1 MGVQPQAGWQYGL
14 EFLADA
20 PIACHELDL
29 SGRIIRINEAECRLL
44 GLPERQILGRFVWD
58 FVAPDE
64 QAHVRD
70 SVMRTMSGAQPPEML
85 ERNWLH
91 ADGSRLV
98 LEIHS
103 VHVRD
108 GNGGVTGVRSF
119 LLNVT
124 RRKVAEEALRKS
136 QESLENRIRERTVE
150 LELTNEFLRRELEE
164 RQRREEEHRKLQA
177 QVQHAQ
183 RLESLG
189 VLAGGIAHD
198 FNNLL
203 ASILGYASLAA
214 MDLPDDSRPR
224 KSVEQVLVAA
234 KSASDLTQQMLAYS
248 GRGTFVVDL
257 LNVTQLIEGV
267 VRLLETTI
275 SKKAALNLNLA
286 ADLPPIQGDASQIRQ
301 VVMNLITNA
310 SESLGEDR
318 GSVTV
323 TTGVQWAEAGQL
335 PALEPQRVL
344 PEGRYVFVEVA
355 DTGCGMD
362 APTLAKIFDPFFT
375 TKFTGRGLGL
385 AAVLGIIRG
394 HQGSIKVDSHPGTG
408 TTFRVMFPAAEGSMA
423 AEIAQVAETPA
434 AWLDNGLVLVVDDQA
449 AIRNLAC
456 TVLEQAGLRVLTAA
470 DGQEAVAV
478 FAEHASEIHAVL
490 LDLSMPGMDGG
501 EVFQHIT
508 QLVPDIRV
516 VLCSGYNEQD
526 VNTKLGGRKP
536 AAFLRKPYHPSDLVR
551 QLRTIW

>member
-1 MGVQPQAGWQYGL
+1 MGAQQQAGWQYGL

-20 PIACHELDL
+20 PIACHEVDAA
-29 SGRIIRINEAECRLL
+29 GRIIRVNESECRLL
-44 GLPERQILGRFVWD
+44 GLSEQQILGHPLWE
-58 FVAPDE
+58 FVAVNE
-64 QAHVRD
+64 RAQVRE
-70 SVMRTMSGAQPPEML
+70 SLMRTLAGAQPPEML
-85 ERNWLH
+85 ERTWVRS
-91 ADGSRLV
+91 DGARLV

-103 VHVRD
+103 IHIRNANREIV
-108 GNGGVTGVRSF
+108 GVRSF
-119 LLNVT
+119 LFDIT
-124 RRKVAEEALRKS
+124 RRVQAEEALRKV
-136 QESLENRIRERTVE
+136 QENLENRIKERTIE

-164 RQRREEEHRKLQA
+164 RQRREEEHRKLEE

-203 ASILGYASLAA
+203 ASIMGYASLAV
-214 MDLPDDSRPR
+214 MDLPEDSRPR
-224 KSVEQVLVAA
+224 KSIEQVLTAA

-257 LNVTQLIEGV
+257 LNVTHLIEGV

-275 SKKAALNLNLA
+275 SKKAALRLNMA

-310 SESLGEDR
+310 SESLAENR
-318 GSVTV
+318 GVVAV
-323 TTGVQWAEAGQL
+323 TTGVQWAEAGEL
-335 PALEPQRVL
+335 TALEPGSIL
-344 PEGRYVFVEVA
+344 PEGRYVFIEVA

-362 APTLAKIFDPFFT
+362 AETQARIFDPFFT

-394 HQGSIKVDSHPGTG
+394 HHGSIRVQSEPNAG
-408 TTFRVMFPAAEGSMA
+408 TTFRVMFPAAEGSISL
-423 AEIAQVAETPA
+423 ELEKIHEDA
-434 AWLDNGLVLVVDDQA
+434 AWRSDGLVLVVDDQPA
-449 AIRNLAC
+449 VRNLAR

-470 DGQEAVAV
+470 DGQEAVTV
-478 FAEHASEIHAVL
+478 FAQHAREIHAVL

-501 EVFQHIT
+501 EVFMHIT
-508 QLVPDIRV
+508 QLVPEIRV
-516 VLCSGYNEQD
+516 VLCSGFNEQD

-536 AAFLRKPYHPSDLVR
+536 AGFLRKPYHPSELVNR
-551 QLRTIW
+551 LRSVW

>member
-1 MGVQPQAGWQYGL
+1 MGAQQQAGWQFGL

-20 PIACHELDL
+20 PIACHEVDL
-29 SGRIIRINEAECRLL
+29 KGRIVRVNESECRLL
-44 GLPERQILGRFVWD
+44 GLTEQEILGRPVWE

-64 QAHVRD
+64 QALVRE
-70 SVMRTMSGAQPPEML
+70 SLMRTLAGEEPPEIL
-85 ERNWLH
+85 ERTWLRF
-91 ADGSRLV
+91 DGSRVV

-103 VHVRD
+103 IHLRD
-108 GNGGVTGVRSF
+108 GKGEIVGIRSF
-119 LLNVT
+119 LFNIT
-124 RRKVAEEALRKS
+124 RRMQAEEALRKT
-136 QESLENRIRERTVE
+136 QENLEKRIKERTIE
-150 LELTNEFLRRELEE
+150 LELTNEFLRRELED
-164 RQRREEEHRKLQA
+164 RQRREEEHRKLEA

-203 ASILGYASLAA
+203 ASIMGYASLAT
-214 MDLPDDSRPR
+214 MDLAEDSRPR
-224 KSVEQVLVAA
+224 KSIEQVLTAA

-275 SKKAALNLNLA
+275 SKKASLRLNLA
-286 ADLPPIQGDASQIRQ
+286 TDLPAVQGDASQIRQ

-318 GSVTV
+318 GVVTV
-323 TTGVQWAEAGQL
+323 TTGVQWAEAGEL
-335 PALEPQRVL
+335 APLEPGSIL
-344 PEGRYVFVEVA
+344 PEGRYVFIEVA

-362 APTLAKIFDPFFT
+362 AETQARIFDPFFT

-385 AAVLGIIRG
+385 AAVLGIIRS
-394 HQGSIKVDSHPGTG
+394 HRGSIRVNSQPAAG
-408 TTFRVMFPAAEGSMA
+408 TTFRVMFPAAEGPVSFELERIQEDA
-423 AEIAQVAETPA
+423 V
-434 AWLDNGLVLVVDDQA
+434 WRSDGLVLVVDDQA
-449 AIRNLAC
+449 SVRNLAR

-470 DGQEAVAV
+470 DGPEAVAV

-501 EVFQHIT
+501 EVFMHLT

-526 VNTKLGGRKP
+526 VNTKLRGRKP
-536 AAFLRKPYHPSDLVR
+536 AGFLRKPYHPSELVSR
-551 QLRTIW
+551 LRSIW

>member
-1 MGVQPQAGWQYGL
+1 MQPQAGWQYGL

-29 SGRIIRINEAECRLL
+29 SGRIVRVNEAECRLL
-44 GLPERQILGRFVWD
+44 GLREDQILGRHVWE

-64 QAHVRD
+64 QSPVRD

-85 ERNWLH
+85 ERNWLR

-103 VHVRD
+103 VHVL
-108 GNGGVTGVRSF
+108 GSNGAVAGVRSF

-203 ASILGYASLAA
+203 ASIMGYASLAT

-224 KSVEQVLVAA
+224 KSIEQVLVAA

-267 VRLLETTI
+267 IRLLETTI
-275 SKKAALNLNLA
+275 SKKAALNLNLV

-310 SESLGEDR
+310 SESLGDER

-335 PALEPQRVL
+335 PALEPQRIL
-344 PEGRYVFVEVA
+344 PEGRYVFIEVA

-362 APTLAKIFDPFFT
+362 PQTLGKIFDPFFT

-394 HQGSIKVDSHPGTG
+394 HQGSIKVDSQSGAG
-408 TTFRVMFPAAEGSMA
+408 TTFRVMFPAAEGSVA
-423 AEIAQVAETPA
+423 AEIAQVAEAPA
-434 AWLDNGLVLVVDDQA
+434 KWLGGGLVLVVDDQA
-449 AIRNLAC
+449 AIRNLAR

-478 FAEHASEIHAVL
+478 FAEHASDIHAVL

-501 EVFQHIT
+501 EVFRHIT
-508 QLVPDIRV
+508 QLVPNIRV

-536 AAFLRKPYHPSDLVR
+536 AAFLRKPYHPSELVR
-551 QLRTIW
+551 QLRTVW

>member
-29 SGRIIRINEAECRLL
+29 TGRVVRVNEAECRLL
-44 GLPERQILGRFVWD
+44 GLPEKQILGRAVWE
-58 FVAPDE
+58 FVAPE
-64 QAHVRD
+64 ERSHVRD
-70 SVMRTMSGAQPPEML
+70 SVMRTLSGAQPPEML
-85 ERNWLH
+85 ERNWLR

-103 VHVRD
+103 VHVLD
-108 GNGGVTGVRSF
+108 GNGGIAGVRSF

-203 ASILGYASLAA
+203 ASIMGYASLAA
-214 MDLPDDSRPR
+214 MDLPDDARPR
-224 KSVEQVLVAA
+224 KSIEQVLVAA

-275 SKKAALNLNLA
+275 SKKATLKLNLA
-286 ADLPPIQGDASQIRQ
+286 AGLPPIQGDASQIRQ

-323 TTGVQWAEAGQL
+323 TTGVQWAEAGHL
-335 PALEPQRVL
+335 PALEPQRIL
-344 PEGRYVFVEVA
+344 PEGRYVFIEVA

-362 APTLAKIFDPFFT
+362 AETLAKIFDPFFT

-394 HQGSIKVDSHPGTG
+394 HQGSVKVASQPGTG
-408 TTFRVMFPAAEGSMA
+408 TTFRVMFPAAEGSVT

-434 AWLDNGLVLVVDDQA
+434 EWHGDGLVLVVDDQT
-449 AIRNLAC
+449 AIRNLAR
-456 TVLEQAGLRVLTAA
+456 TVLEQAGLQVLTAA

-478 FAEHASEIHAVL
+478 FA
-490 LDLSMPGMDGG
+490 
-501 EVFQHIT
+501 
-508 QLVPDIRV
+508 
-516 VLCSGYNEQD
+516 
-526 VNTKLGGRKP
+526 
-536 AAFLRKPYHPSDLVR
+536 
-551 QLRTIW
+551 

>member
-29 SGRIIRINEAECRLL
+29 TGRVVRVNEAECRLL
-44 GLPERQILGRFVWD
+44 GLPEKQILGRAVWE
-58 FVAPDE
+58 FVAPE
-64 QAHVRD
+64 ERSHVRD
-70 SVMRTMSGAQPPEML
+70 SVMRTLSGAQPPEML
-85 ERNWLH
+85 ERNWLR

-103 VHVRD
+103 VHVLD
-108 GNGGVTGVRSF
+108 GNGGIAGVRSF

-203 ASILGYASLAA
+203 ASIMGYASLAA
-214 MDLPDDSRPR
+214 MDLPDDARPR
-224 KSVEQVLVAA
+224 KSIEQVLVAA

-275 SKKAALNLNLA
+275 SKKATLKLNLA
-286 ADLPPIQGDASQIRQ
+286 AGLPPIQGDASQIRQ

-323 TTGVQWAEAGQL
+323 TTGVQWAEAGHL
-335 PALEPQRVL
+335 PALEPQRIL
-344 PEGRYVFVEVA
+344 PEGRYVFIEVA

-362 APTLAKIFDPFFT
+362 AETLAKIFDPFFT

-394 HQGSIKVDSHPGTG
+394 HQGSVKVASQPGTG
-408 TTFRVMFPAAEGSMA
+408 TTFRVMFPAAEGSVT

-434 AWLDNGLVLVVDDQA
+434 EWHGDGLVLVVDDQT
-449 AIRNLAC
+449 AIRNLAR
-456 TVLEQAGLRVLTAA
+456 TVLEQAGLQVLTAA

-478 FAEHASEIHAVL
+478 FAEHASGIHAVL

-501 EVFQHIT
+501 EVFRHIT

-536 AAFLRKPYHPSDLVR
+536 AAFLRKPYHPSELVR
-551 QLRTIW
+551 QLRRVW

>member
-1 MGVQPQAGWQYGL
+1 MGAQQQAGWQYGL

-20 PIACHELDL
+20 PIACHEVDVA
-29 SGRIIRINEAECRLL
+29 GRIIRVNQSECRLL
-44 GLPERQILGRFVWD
+44 GLSEEQILGHPLWEFVSSNER
-58 FVAPDE
+58 A
-64 QAHVRD
+64 QVRE
-70 SVMRTMSGAQPPEML
+70 SLMRTLAGAQPPESL
-85 ERNWLH
+85 ERTWIRS
-91 ADGSRLV
+91 DGARIV

-103 VHVRD
+103 IHIR
-108 GNGGVTGVRSF
+108 NAGGELIGVRSF
-119 LLNVT
+119 LFDVT
-124 RRKVAEEALRKS
+124 RRLQAEEALRKV
-136 QESLENRIRERTVE
+136 QENLENRIKERTIE

-164 RQRREEEHRKLQA
+164 RQRREEEHRKLEE

-203 ASILGYASLAA
+203 ASIMGYASLAA
-214 MDLPDDSRPR
+214 MDLPEDSRPR
-224 KSVEQVLVAA
+224 KSIEQVLTAA

-257 LNVTQLIEGV
+257 LNVTHLIEGV

-275 SKKAALNLNLA
+275 SKKAALQLHLA
-286 ADLPPIQGDASQIRQ
+286 ANLPAIQGDASQIRQ

-310 SESLGEDR
+310 SESLGENR
-318 GSVTV
+318 GAVAV
-323 TTGVQWAEAGQL
+323 TTGVQWAEAGEL
-335 PALEPQRVL
+335 AALEPGSIL

-362 APTLAKIFDPFFT
+362 NETQARIFDPFFT

-394 HQGSIKVDSHPGTG
+394 HHGSIRVESQPNVG
-408 TTFRVMFPAAEGSMA
+408 TTFRVMFPAAEGSISLELEKIHEDA
-423 AEIAQVAETPA
+423 V
-434 AWLDNGLVLVVDDQA
+434 WRSDGLVLVVDDQPA
-449 AIRNLAC
+449 VRNLAR

-470 DGQEAVAV
+470 DGQEAVSV
-478 FAEHASEIHAVL
+478 FTQHARDIHAVL

-501 EVFQHIT
+501 EVFMHIT
-508 QLVPDIRV
+508 QLVPEIRV
-516 VLCSGYNEQD
+516 VLCSGFNEQD

-536 AAFLRKPYHPSDLVR
+536 AGFLRKPYHPSELVNR
-551 QLRTIW
+551 LRSVW